1 MSKPATYASFVAVAT
16 LLLGGCAV
24 PSLGIRLGTIP
35 AASGKVEV
43 VDLRPEGRKHI
54 WRDPKFGRMANL
66 TYIGDADTV
75 PDRLA
80 LLRAMLDADAEF
92 VQRFARVGTSRARVD
107 WTSERCSRSLR
118 VVASTSSR

>member
-1 MSKPATYASFVAVAT
+1 MSKPVTYASFVAVAT

-43 VDLRPEGRKHI
+43 VDLRPERRKHI
-54 WRDPKFGRMANL
+54 WRDPKFGRMAK
-66 TYIGDADTV
+66 
-75 PDRLA
+75 
-80 LLRAMLDADAEF
+80 F